1 MIMEAPMKSR
11 VNSAGDRK
19 ERTAEVLYKNERGI
33 SSDSNKRSSLVHAKR
48 TKSHHGTFG
57 IRLADSKGNAYF
69 ARQDEFVTNK

>member
-1 MIMEAPMKSR
+1 LRDSKAAYTIGKQTNKAEHTKEHWQMIMEAPMKSR

-48 TKSHHGTFG
+48 T
-57 IRLADSKGNAYF
+57 
-69 ARQDEFVTNK
+69 